1 MNQGHLRNPH
11 LGWLRSARGF
21 TLIELLVVI
30 LIVAVLVAIAAPSFL
45 GQTQKAHDSASQQY
59 LVVAYR
65 AATAWAVDHNGDPAF
80 ASYAQGDY
88 ATPAGVAAAINAS
101 DPELQAFVA
110 LHPCPSVADLIPTHI
125 YVDVASG
132 GDLVLC
138 NDPNHTVWTL
148 RVINHT
154 LQPFGPPQPPIAEG
168 VYAPAGGTPTVS
180 GTAEVGF
187 TLTADPNPVSWSNS
201 PTSYSYQWQNS
212 SLGTSWSNVTSGS
225 GTAST
230 YVATSADQ
238 GLLLD
243 VVVTAHNAGGSAS
256 VASPATTAVLTAAP
270 SGGAPT
276 VSGTAEVG
284 FTLTADPNP
293 GSWTPPA
300 TSYSYQW
307 QNSNLGTSWNN
318 VTSGGTSST
327 YVATSADQGLLLDV
341 VVTAHNAGGTTAVAS
356 PATTAVLTAAPSGG
370 APTISGTAEVG
381 FTLTADPGSWTPPAT
396 SYSYQW
402 QNSSLGTTW
411 SNVAASGTAST
422 YVATTADQ
430 GLLLDVVVT
439 AHNAGGTTAV
449 ASPATTAVL
458 PAAPVIQ
465 TAPLIS
471 NSDHTMP
478 TAQVGDH
485 LSVSTGAW
493 SDCAGSPPCTYTY
506 TWQWSSNG
514 SSFTPIAG
522 ATASAYIVKTTDV
535 GLYLQASVQAHNA
548 GGNATGAV
556 SSSNYSDKVPAF
568 NTTPPSFTGNVQVGQ
583 TLTASVGAWTGAS
596 NLYSYTWESSS
607 DQISWGSASGSNT
620 SSTYVVQ
627 AGDLGKYLLVSVQ
640 AQNAGGSL
648 AVSSSP
654 SVAAVVPLAPV
665 NSGPPTIADASTLS
679 QIQVGDHLT
688 ANPGTWS
695 DCSSCIYAYT
705 WQYNNGTSWVADTNP
720 SSSTTYTV
728 GSGFDLSGD
737 LNRQLRVSVQATN
750 SGGSGAATSNAT
762 VAVRDLP
769 GASFTATPANPSN
782 VASPS
787 FSFNATSTPATF
799 QCSLDG
805 ASFTVCTS
813 PTAVTPGDGAHTF
826 YVKAVA
832 QNGSVGPATSY
843 GWTIDTVAPVVTLTA
858 PANGATVTSSLT
870 PTFSGAAGNVS
881 GDLATVTVNVY
892 SGSSATGTPVQTLTT
907 TRSGASYSVVASP
920 ALTNG
925 TYTAQATQMD
935 SAGNTG
941 SSAANTFTLA
951 NILVTY
957 LAAVNASAPTAHWQ
971 LDGSA
976 NPLVESVSG
985 FNATASGASFA
996 APGFVSGSGA
1006 LDINTVGGAATV
1018 ANNAAFDRAGTSPFT
1033 IEAWV
1038 YPRTISTLA
1047 DRVFERATAD
1057 TSPNFQLVLRSDSGT
1072 RCQRWQG
1079 SVGDTAAGPVLS
1091 LNQWNYVVCTY
1102 DGSNLRVYVNG
1113 VLSAG
1118 PAGTTNP
1125 TASSQS
1131 LPTGG
1136 STTIGSAPPGGGGAS
1151 LDGRLDELAYYQH
1164 ALSASDIAA
1173 HWAAAH

>member
-1 MNQGHLRNPH
+1 M
-11 LGWLRSARGF
+11 
-21 TLIELLVVI
+21 
-30 LIVAVLVAIAAPSFL
+30 
-45 GQTQKAHDSASQQY
+45 
-59 LVVAYR
+59 
-65 AATAWAVDHNGDPAF
+65 
-80 ASYAQGDY
+80 
-88 ATPAGVAAAINAS
+88 
-101 DPELQAFVA
+101 
-110 LHPCPSVADLIPTHI
+110 
-125 YVDVASG
+125 
-132 GDLVLC
+132 
-138 NDPNHTVWTL
+138 
-148 RVINHT
+148 
-154 LQPFGPPQPPIAEG
+154 
-168 VYAPAGGTPTVS
+168 
-180 GTAEVGF
+180 
-187 TLTADPNPVSWSNS
+187 
-201 PTSYSYQWQNS
+201 
-212 SLGTSWSNVTSGS
+212 
-225 GTAST
+225 
-230 YVATSADQ
+230 
-238 GLLLD
+238 D

-307 QNSNLGTSWNN
+307 QNSNLGTSWSN
-318 VTSGGTSST
+318 VLSGGTAST
-327 YVATSADQGLLLDV
+327 YVATTADQGLLLDV

-402 QNSSLGTTW
+402 QNSSLGTSW
-411 SNVAASGTAST
+411 NNVTSGSGTAST
-422 YVATTADQ
+422 YVATT
-430 GLLLDVVVT
+430 
-439 AHNAGGTTAV
+439 

-737 LNRQLRVSVQATN
+737 LNRQLRVSSAR
-750 SGGSGAATSNAT
+750 ST
-762 VAVRDLP
+762 VRPSRSA
-769 GASFTATPANPSN
+769 PARRPS
-782 VASPS
+782 P
-787 FSFNATSTPATF
+787 PATEPTP
-799 QCSLDG
+799 S
-805 ASFTVCTS
+805 TS
-813 PTAVTPGDGAHTF
+813 RRSPRTAVSARP
-826 YVKAVA
+826 
-832 QNGSVGPATSY
+832 PAT
-843 GWTIDTVAPVVTLTA
+843 
-858 PANGATVTSSLT
+858 
-870 PTFSGAAGNVS
+870 AGRS
-881 GDLATVTVNVY
+881 
-892 SGSSATGTPVQTLTT
+892 
-907 TRSGASYSVVASP
+907 TRS
-920 ALTNG
+920 
-925 TYTAQATQMD
+925 
-935 SAGNTG
+935 
-941 SSAANTFTLA
+941 
-951 NILVTY
+951 
-957 LAAVNASAPTAHWQ
+957 
-971 LDGSA
+971 
-976 NPLVESVSG
+976 
-985 FNATASGASFA
+985 
-996 APGFVSGSGA
+996 
-1006 LDINTVGGAATV
+1006 
-1018 ANNAAFDRAGTSPFT
+1018 R
-1033 IEAWV
+1033 
-1038 YPRTISTLA
+1038 
-1047 DRVFERATAD
+1047 
-1057 TSPNFQLVLRSDSGT
+1057 
-1072 RCQRWQG
+1072 RW
-1079 SVGDTAAGPVLS
+1079 
-1091 LNQWNYVVCTY
+1091 
-1102 DGSNLRVYVNG
+1102 
-1113 VLSAG
+1113 
-1118 PAGTTNP
+1118 
-1125 TASSQS
+1125 
-1131 LPTGG
+1131 
-1136 STTIGSAPPGGGGAS
+1136 
-1151 LDGRLDELAYYQH
+1151 
-1164 ALSASDIAA
+1164 
-1173 HWAAAH
+1173 

>member
-1 MNQGHLRNPH
+1 M
-11 LGWLRSARGF
+11 
-21 TLIELLVVI
+21 
-30 LIVAVLVAIAAPSFL
+30 
-45 GQTQKAHDSASQQY
+45 
-59 LVVAYR
+59 
-65 AATAWAVDHNGDPAF
+65 
-80 ASYAQGDY
+80 
-88 ATPAGVAAAINAS
+88 
-101 DPELQAFVA
+101 
-110 LHPCPSVADLIPTHI
+110 
-125 YVDVASG
+125 
-132 GDLVLC
+132 
-138 NDPNHTVWTL
+138 
-148 RVINHT
+148 
-154 LQPFGPPQPPIAEG
+154 
-168 VYAPAGGTPTVS
+168 
-180 GTAEVGF
+180 
-187 TLTADPNPVSWSNS
+187 
-201 PTSYSYQWQNS
+201 
-212 SLGTSWSNVTSGS
+212 
-225 GTAST
+225 
-230 YVATSADQ
+230 
-238 GLLLD
+238 
-243 VVVTAHNAGGSAS
+243 
-256 VASPATTAVLTAAP
+256 
-270 SGGAPT
+270 
-276 VSGTAEVG
+276 
-284 FTLTADPNP
+284 
-293 GSWTPPA
+293 
-300 TSYSYQW
+300 
-307 QNSNLGTSWNN
+307 
-318 VTSGGTSST
+318 
-327 YVATSADQGLLLDV
+327 
-341 VVTAHNAGGTTAVAS
+341 
-356 PATTAVLTAAPSGG
+356 
-370 APTISGTAEVG
+370 
-381 FTLTADPGSWTPPAT
+381 
-396 SYSYQW
+396 
-402 QNSSLGTTW
+402 
-411 SNVAASGTAST
+411 
-422 YVATTADQ
+422 
-430 GLLLDVVVT
+430 DVVVT